1 MDVVGVVLAAG
12 TGSRLGPLGEAYPK
26 TVLPVANMPLITH
39 HLRLL
44 SRLGVRRAFVIVG
57 HHAER
62 VERALANA
70 ERDGLD
76 VQLVRQ
82 PAPLGSAHA
91 LASIRTELRTPFLV
105 LLGDYY
111 FVAGEPE
118 VMLQRLARGESAIA
132 VKREPE
138 ARLVREACAVE
149 TGTDGRVL
157 GIVEKPTQPRT
168 DLKGCGFYALVPEA
182 LDAVA
187 LTPRT
192 ALRDERPAGPFPWSL
207 HRSGR
212 PALCRGHHR
221 LGLQCHSTS
230 RSAGV
235 QSFLAGST
243 RVSHLVAERASVS
256 PDAVLRR
263 AVVGE
268 GAAVHG
274 VSYLTEVVVFPG
286 TVVPGG
292 CSVERV
298 LLTPEVQSAAART
311 PQRTRKG

>member
-12 TGSRLGPLGEAYPK
+12 TGSRLGPLGEGYPK
-26 TVLPVANMPLITH
+26 AALPVANMPLITH

-44 SRLGVRRAFVIVG
+44 SRLGVRRAFVVVG

-62 VERALANA
+62 VERALGNT

-76 VQLVRQ
+76 VQFVRQ

-91 LASIRTELRTPFLV
+91 LASIRTELRTAFLV

-138 ARLVREACAVE
+138 VRLVREACAVE

-157 GIVEKPTQPRT
+157 AIVEKPTQPRT

-187 LTPRT
+187 RTPRT
-192 ALRDERPAGPFPWSL
+192 ALRDEYELTVSLELFIGAGNPLYAEDIIDWDCNVTRPADLLECNLSWLDRHG
-207 HRSGR
+207 
-212 PALCRGHHR
+212 
-221 LGLQCHSTS
+221 
-230 RSAGV
+230 
-235 QSFLAGST
+235 
-243 RVSHLVAERASVS
+243 VSHLVAERAFVS
-256 PDAVLRR
+256 PDAELRR
-263 AVVGE
+263 TVVGE
-268 GAAVHG
+268 GAAVRG
-274 VSYLTEVVVFPG
+274 LSYLTEVVVFPG
-286 TVVPGG
+286 TEVSGG
-292 CSVERV
+292 CSVERT
-298 LLTPEVQSAAART
+298 LLTPEGPISCGPT
-311 PQRTRKG
+311 PQRTGKG